1 MAEVVDAIQSRTS
14 GLMNLPPEIRE
25 GILKHI
31 FQDHIDHI
39 DTIPFPRPALRTLQP
54 RFHKSYNV
62 ALCKRVFAM
71 LHTSR
76 RVRLESFDVFMRL
89 ALEFWEAV
97 KAERR
102 ELQDECLQRGI
113 YAILRDNASRER
125 HYLNALRSEGAGQ
138 IFLSLA
144 QAEANS
150 NRRR

>member
-1 MAEVVDAIQSRTS
+1 MAEAVDANQSRTS
-14 GLMNLPPEIRE
+14 GLMKLPPEIRE
-25 GILKHI
+25 RILKHI
-31 FQDHIDHI
+31 FRDHIDHI

-76 RVRLESFDVFMRL
+76 RLRLERFDVFMRL
-89 ALEFWEAV
+89 ALEFWDTV
-97 KAERR
+97 KDERR
-102 ELQDECLQRGI
+102 GLQDECLERGI
-113 YAILRDNASRER
+113 YAILQDNASRER

-144 QAEANS
+144 QVEATS
-150 NRRR
+150 S